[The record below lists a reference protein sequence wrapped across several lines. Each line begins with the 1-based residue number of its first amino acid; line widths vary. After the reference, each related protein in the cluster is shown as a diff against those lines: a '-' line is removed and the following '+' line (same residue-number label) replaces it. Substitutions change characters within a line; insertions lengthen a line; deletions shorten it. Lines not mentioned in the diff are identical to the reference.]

1 MARLC
6 DLVEVAENNMEC
18 VVLKVKEGVQT
29 ELVGLG
35 CFDGDE
41 TMFRLT
47 KGGSHSCTVFRDGKR
62 AISWEWGNSGH
73 TLVCDSLYQCGNM
86 VKSCISDDFGI
97 YMLPKEWRRSMS
109 KKAIGGKA
117 RITATRNN
125 TPMVS
130 SGAMMIAY
138 GDPKLQDVITGVEN
152 VDTMTAYINVETPT
166 GTVAL
171 KRTSEDGIVAGISF
185 TIKGDAILAGVVY
198 GIYKGEELVDT

>member
-47 KGGSHSCTVFRDGKR
+47 KGGGHTCTVFRGGKR
-62 AISWEWGNSGH
+62 PVSWEWGNSGH
-73 TLVCDSLYQCGNM
+73 TLVCDSLYQCGSM

-97 YMLPKEWRRSMS
+97 YMGSDAAKRMATLHVRSLEDTPGCPLPGRYLK
-109 KKAIGGKA
+109 
-117 RITATRNN
+117 N
-125 TPMVS
+125 TCS
-130 SGAMMIAY
+130 
-138 GDPKLQDVITGVEN
+138 
-152 VDTMTAYINVETPT
+152 
-166 GTVAL
+166 
-171 KRTSEDGIVAGISF
+171 
-185 TIKGDAILAGVVY
+185 
-198 GIYKGEELVDT
+198 